1 MRRIWGMAALLILA
15 PVAVAEAVFQAVRA
29 LPCFAE
35 KGSGIE
41 FSVPVRD
48 FTALGR

>member
-1 MRRIWGMAALLILA
+1 MPEKELLLVLA
-15 PVAVAEAVFQAVRA
+15 PNAVADAVFEAVRA

-41 FSVPVRD
+41 FAVPVRD
-48 FTALGR
+48 FALLGR